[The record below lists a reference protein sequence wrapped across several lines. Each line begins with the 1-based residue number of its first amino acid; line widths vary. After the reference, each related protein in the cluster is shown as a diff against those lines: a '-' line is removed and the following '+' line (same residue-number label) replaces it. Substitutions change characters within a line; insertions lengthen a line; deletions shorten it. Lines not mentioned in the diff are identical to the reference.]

1 MPALFRPGPRIRG
14 ICLIKDSEARK
25 ASYFLAVR
33 RAKVGEEGPSAQLGL
48 YISSQH
54 THIPRI
60 LPFSNPVINSS
71 WHSSQPCQ
79 DPASHPDGDPAP
91 LLYVIVP
98 MKNIYCATSLPLN
111 SELHQ
116 EPPLM
121 FCARLEGGVTFTC
134 QV

>member
-33 RAKVGEEGPSAQLGL
+33 RAKVGEEGSSAQLGL

-54 THIPRI
+54 IHIPRI

-71 WHSSQPCQ
+71 WHTSPARTQPHILTVTL
-79 DPASHPDGDPAP
+79 HP
-91 LLYVIVP
+91 
-98 MKNIYCATSLPLN
+98 CCT
-111 SELHQ
+111 
-116 EPPLM
+116 
-121 FCARLEGGVTFTC
+121 
-134 QV
+134 